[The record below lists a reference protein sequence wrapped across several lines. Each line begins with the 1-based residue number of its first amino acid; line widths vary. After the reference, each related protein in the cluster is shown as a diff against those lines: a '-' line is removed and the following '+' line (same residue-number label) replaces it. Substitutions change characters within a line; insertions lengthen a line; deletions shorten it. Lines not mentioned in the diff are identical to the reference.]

1 MIAPRWI
8 MPVAIGA
15 ALIGSHWFAYSQ
27 GKSAEEA
34 RQDALRGQQAVAAAG
49 ALAGQY
55 AARDAAMAEVQFQR
69 AALENELEK
78 ALDENR
84 RRDDRIASGA
94 NRVYVRAQCPSVPA
108 TASDAG
114 GSKAVAAELD
124 ARYRPALSQLRER
137 ALRWESFARKC
148 RIELMGRSAKE

>member
-1 MIAPRWI
+1 MIVPRWVI
-8 MPVAIGA
+8 PVSMGA

-27 GKSAEEA
+27 GESAEED

-94 NRVYVRAQCPSVPA
+94 DRVYVRAQCPAVPS
-108 TASDAG
+108 TASDAS
-114 GSKAVAAELD
+114 GSKAIAAELD

-148 RIELMGRSAKE
+148 QVELMGRSAN

>member
-1 MIAPRWI
+1 MIPTSWIAP
-8 MPVAIGA
+8 ALGLA
-15 ALIGSHWFAYSQ
+15 ALICSHWFAYSQ
-27 GKSAEEA
+27 GESAEEA

-55 AARDAAMAEVQFQR
+55 AARDTAMAEVQFQR

-94 NRVYVRAQCPSVPA
+94 DRVYVRAQCPAMPA
-108 TASDAG
+108 TASDAS
-114 GSKAVAAELD
+114 GSTSVAAELD

-148 RIELMGRSAKE
+148 RIELMSRSAKE

>member
-1 MIAPRWI
+1 MIMPRWLL
-8 MPVAIGA
+8 PVAIGT
-15 ALIGSHWFAYSQ
+15 ALIGSHWLAYSH

-55 AARDAAMAEVQFQR
+55 AARDTAMAEVQFQR
-69 AALENELEK
+69 AALEKELEK

-84 RRDDRIASGA
+84 RLDDRIASGA
-94 NRVYVRAQCPSVPA
+94 DRVYVRAQCPSVPA
-108 TASDAG
+108 AASDAS
-114 GSKAVAAELD
+114 GSAPVAAELD
-124 ARYRPALSQLRER
+124 ARYRNTLSHLKQN
-137 ALRWESFARKC
+137 ALRWEDYAKKC